1 MPKSDR
7 LSPAATKMLQ
17 EKHLAQLATIL
28 PDGSPHVTPVWVDAE
43 DDGSFVLINTVEGR
57 LKLNNISRNQH
68 VAVSI
73 VDAEDW
79 RRYVLVRGVVEE
91 QTKEGAGKHI
101 EKLSMKYRGEHFHH
115 ATDDRVILRIRP
127 VSVTE
132 HGA

>member
-1 MPKSDR
+1 MPKADK
-7 LSPAATKMLQ
+7 LSSAATRMLQ
-17 EKHLAQLATIL
+17 EKHLAQLATVM
-28 PDGSPHVTPVWVDAE
+28 PNGSPHITPVWVDAE

-57 LKLNNISRNQH
+57 LKLKNLTQNKY
-68 VAVSI
+68 VAVSV

-91 QTKEGAGKHI
+91 QSKEGADQHI

-127 VSVTE
+127 LFVTE